1 MTTLYQVEPTPTSES
16 DRTAWLHF
24 QSAAI
29 LLTSMVCCAFVLR
42 IAVVASS
49 FLRIAAPSLDHGQFG
64 AEMGWV
70 ARSLALG
77 HGFSSPFF
85 PSTGPTALVPPL
97 FPYLLAAVF
106 RTFGLYTAKSA
117 FVILSLDSLL
127 SALTCIPI
135 YLSLKDA
142 AGERLAQL
150 AGWLWVIYPFAIYF
164 SGAQVWD
171 YALTSFLFATCFCVA
186 KRLHLQ
192 ETFLVWFGFGILY
205 GVTALSNPSV
215 LSMFPFLLLS
225 ALWKVKRVGRRWLL
239 RGVVTVIA
247 ITLVL
252 GLWALRNVR
261 VMHAASP
268 IRDGFWLEFWAGNSG
283 DTFTSNPAWAH
294 PASSPVELQEF
305 EAEGETA
312 YLAHKHELA
321 VSFVRHYPLLFA
333 GVSLR
338 RAIRFWTGFW
348 SLQPNYLQSEPL
360 DVPNAFFC
368 TCVTL
373 FMVRGI
379 RHWWREDRTQASL
392 FLSMLLVFPF
402 PYYLTHSS
410 MDYRQPIEPQIV
422 ILVAIG
428 LFGFRDSED
437 LAKNRGHGRL
447 DIAPPFPGADCHASS
462 SGLKATSI
470 ACSSERM
477 LIDGLDADSAAF
489 EVGY

>member
-1 MTTLYQVEPTPTSES
+1 MTTLYQAEPTPTSAAN
-16 DRTAWLHF
+16 RTDWLYIR
-24 QSAAI
+24 SAAS

-42 IAVVASS
+42 IVVVAFS
-49 FLRIAAPSLDHGQFG
+49 FLRIAAASLDHGQFG

-117 FVILSLDSLL
+117 FLILSLDSLL

-135 YLSLKDA
+135 YLSLKYA
-142 AGERLAQL
+142 AGERLARL

-171 YALTSFLFATCFCVA
+171 YALTSFLFATCFCLA
-186 KRLHLQ
+186 QRLHLQ

-215 LSMFPFLLLS
+215 LSMFPFLLLT
-225 ALWKVKRVGRRWLL
+225 ALWKVNRVGGRWLL
-239 RGVVTVIA
+239 RGVVTVVA

-252 GLWALRNVR
+252 GPWAIRNDR
-261 VMHAASP
+261 VMHAMSP

-283 DTFTSNPAWAH
+283 DTFMSNPAWAH
-294 PASSPVELQEF
+294 PASNPVEMQEF

-312 YLAHKHELA
+312 YFAHKHTLA
-321 VSFVRHYPLLFA
+321 VNFVRYHPLLFA

-338 RAIRFWTGFW
+338 RAVRFWTGFW
-348 SLQPNYLQSEPL
+348 SFKPSYLQSEPL
-360 DVPNAFFC
+360 DVPNVFFC
-368 TCVTL
+368 SCITL
-373 FMVRGI
+373 FMLRGI
-379 RHWWREDRTQASL
+379 SRWWREDRTHASP
-392 FLSMLLVFPF
+392 FLIMLLVFPV

-422 ILVAIG
+422 ILVTIG
-428 LFGFRDSED
+428 LFGLRDWTASAHSQEVEDFRQHQPEPLMAYTFTGEALCQTRSS
-437 LAKNRGHGRL
+437 AV
-447 DIAPPFPGADCHASS
+447 AP
-462 SGLKATSI
+462 K
-470 ACSSERM
+470 M
-477 LIDGLDADSAAF
+477 
-489 EVGY
+489 Y

>member
-1 MTTLYQVEPTPTSES
+1 MTTLYQAELTPTSAAN
-16 DRTAWLHF
+16 RTDWLYIR
-24 QSAAI
+24 SAAT

-42 IAVVASS
+42 IAVAAAS
-49 FLRIAAPSLDHGQFG
+49 FLGIATPSLDHGEFG

-77 HGFSSPFF
+77 HGFSSPFC

-127 SALTCIPI
+127 SALTCIPV
-135 YLSLKDA
+135 YLSLKYA
-142 AGERLAQL
+142 AGERPAQL

-171 YALTSFLFATCFCVA
+171 YALTSFLFATCFCFA
-186 KRLHLQ
+186 QRLHLQ
-192 ETFLVWFGFGILY
+192 DRSSVWFGFGILY

-215 LSMFPFLLLS
+215 LSMLPFLLLA
-225 ALWKVKRVGRRWLL
+225 ALWKVKRVGGRWLV
-239 RGVVTVIA
+239 RGTLTVIA

-252 GLWALRNVR
+252 GLWAIRNER

-294 PASSPVELQEF
+294 PASNPVEMQKF

-312 YLAHKHELA
+312 YLAHKHTLA
-321 VSFVRHYPLLFA
+321 VSFVRHHPLLFA

-338 RAIRFWTGFW
+338 RAVRFWTGFW
-348 SLQPNYLQSEPL
+348 SFQPSYLQSEPL
-360 DVPNAFFC
+360 DVPNVFFC
-368 TCVTL
+368 TGITL
-373 FMVRGI
+373 FMLRGI
-379 RHWWREDRTQASL
+379 WRWWKEDRNHAIPYL
-392 FLSMLLVFPF
+392 IMLIVFPF

-422 ILVAIG
+422 ILVTIG
-428 LFGFRDSED
+428 LFGTRDWT
-437 LAKNRGHGRL
+437 
-447 DIAPPFPGADCHASS
+447 AP
-462 SGLKATSI
+462 
-470 ACSSERM
+470 
-477 LIDGLDADSAAF
+477 ADSQEGEDFRQCQPESLMAYTSRG
-489 EVGY
+489 ETL